1 MLNLTSPERQ
11 TLLGPLVVGCVLG
24 TFVALA
30 SWGFDSEY
38 SHINGWDMAMNAAGA
53 FAATL
58 AIATVPLG
66 VLPIV
71 IQRFRRWHGSAA
83 DDEGR

>member
-1 MLNLTSPERQ
+1 MLNLTAPERQ

-38 SHINGWDMAMNAAGA
+38 CHINRWHMAMNAAGA
-53 FAATL
+53 FAAAL
-58 AIATVPLG
+58 ALATVPLG

-71 IQRFRRWHGSAA
+71 IHRFRRRHGSAA
-83 DDEGR
+83 DDAGR